1 MEDTVLAKVISKST
15 LFVRDKFSK
24 DPLTEQDIREAMASA
39 VLLEA
44 AKEEHLSGQ
53 GDTMCNQLMKN
64 HDGMAKSLASTDA
77 FRAFT
82 EDASMDMLKH
92 FIMTDG
98 ARNMLKAM
106 KTIASNRAMQQE
118 QEMKPDVPQKQ
129 DASKMIGMS

>member
-1 MEDTVLAKVISKST
+1 
-15 LFVRDKFSK
+15 
-24 DPLTEQDIREAMASA
+24 
-39 VLLEA
+39 
-44 AKEEHLSGQ
+44 
-53 GDTMCNQLMKN
+53 MCNQLMKN

-98 ARNMLKAM
+98 ARNMYQAM